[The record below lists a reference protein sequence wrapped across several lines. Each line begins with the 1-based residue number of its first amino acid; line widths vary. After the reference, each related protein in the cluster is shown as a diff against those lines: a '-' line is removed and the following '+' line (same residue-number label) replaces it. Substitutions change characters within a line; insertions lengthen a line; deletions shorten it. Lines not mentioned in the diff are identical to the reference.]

1 MKAFDINDFLHK
13 QIPTMF
19 IIWICSIFLAYP
31 DRNLI
36 QITIGVMF
44 VEFWIYFI
52 HRLGHSFPKEG
63 MLGMLNTHWQFHHQH
78 HKLLDRRVEL
88 IIEMFTD
95 LAMNFTLL
103 GIQWLTGVW
112 FVPLSI
118 ILYHALVYTSV
129 HIINYS
135 MIGSETHKKH
145 HLNHDTNYGP
155 DTMDHIFASSEDG
168 ELEDMTPI
176 LINAVV
182 GFVIVLYL
190 KNTYGWTD

>member
-1 MKAFDINDFLHK
+1 MKEFDINAFLHK
-13 QIPTMF
+13 QVPTMLV
-19 IIWICSIFLAYP
+19 IWICSILLAYP

-36 QITIGVMF
+36 HITIGVIF
-44 VEFWIYFI
+44 VEFWIYFV
-52 HRLGHSFPKEG
+52 HRSGHMLPKDGIIG
-63 MLGMLNTHWQFHHQH
+63 MMNTHWQFHHQH
-78 HKLLDRRVEL
+78 HKLLDRRIEL

-95 LAMNFTLL
+95 LGMNFSLL
-103 GIQWLTGVW
+103 AIQWITGVW

-145 HLNHDTNYGP
+145 HMNHDTNFGP
-155 DTMDHIFASSEDG
+155 DTMDQIFSSSEDG

-182 GFVIVLYL
+182 AFGIVFYL
-190 KNTYGWTD
+190 KNHYGWTD

>member
-1 MKAFDINDFLHK
+1 MKTFEVTAFLSK
-13 QIPTMF
+13 QVPTIF
-19 IIWICSIFLAYP
+19 VIWICSIFLAYP
-31 DRNLI
+31 DRNLV
-36 QITIGVMF
+36 QITVGVIF

-52 HRLGHSFPKEG
+52 HRLGHSMPKDG
-63 MLGMLNTHWQFHHQH
+63 ILGMLNTHWQFHHQH

-95 LAMNFTLL
+95 LSMNFTLL

-112 FVPLSI
+112 FVPFSI

-135 MIGSETHKKH
+135 MVGSETHKKH

-176 LINAVV
+176 LINAFL
-182 GFVIVLYL
+182 GFGLVFYL
-190 KNTYGWTD
+190 KSVYGWTD

>member
-1 MKAFDINDFLHK
+1 MKTFDVTAFLSK
-13 QIPTMF
+13 QVPTIF
-19 IIWICSIFLAYP
+19 VIWICSIFLAYP
-31 DRNLI
+31 DRNLV
-36 QITIGVMF
+36 QITVGVIF

-52 HRLGHSFPKEG
+52 HRLGHSMPKDG
-63 MLGMLNTHWQFHHQH
+63 ILGMLNTHWQFHHQH

-95 LAMNFTLL
+95 LSMNFTLL

-112 FVPLSI
+112 FVPFSI

-135 MIGSETHKKH
+135 MVGSETHKKH

-176 LINAVV
+176 LINAFL
-182 GFVIVLYL
+182 GFGLVFYL
-190 KNTYGWTD
+190 KSVYGWTD

>member
-52 HRLGHSFPKEG
+52 HRLGHSMPKDG
-63 MLGMLNTHWQFHHQH
+63 VLGMLNTHWQFHHQH

-118 ILYHALVYTSV
+118 ILYHALAYTSV

>member
-1 MKAFDINDFLHK
+1 MKTFDVTAFLSK
-13 QIPTMF
+13 QVPTIF
-19 IIWICSIFLAYP
+19 IIWIFSIFLAYP
-31 DRNLI
+31 DRNLV
-36 QITIGVMF
+36 QLTIGVIF

-52 HRLGHSFPKEG
+52 HRLGHSMPKEG
-63 MLGMLNTHWQFHHQH
+63 ILGALNTHWNFHHQH
-78 HKLLDRRVEL
+78 HKLLDRRIEL

-95 LAMNFTLL
+95 LSMNFTLL

-155 DTMDHIFASSEDG
+155 DTMDHIFSSSEDG

-176 LINAVV
+176 IINAIV
-182 GFVIVLYL
+182 GFGIIFYL
-190 KNTYGWTD
+190 KSHYGWTD